1 MVSYSIIVKCIGR
14 KTVKAPVLLCLS
26 LLIIAVLNIKV
37 NFGILLFG
45 VVLGSLCVVTASLRY
60 VGLFLLPLVV
70 FSLAAI
76 GYFSLFAVDFY
87 ELIFRIHLKFAG
99 DLISVAQFIEK
110 VIYLDASHGGV
121 SKIQR
126 ALFLVPLVIVLF
138 WLVEGSL
145 RKLTPKDDVHE
156 GNTLAIDQHL
166 VILSIFSLASG

>member
-1 MVSYSIIVKCIGR
+1 M
-14 KTVKAPVLLCLS
+14 
-26 LLIIAVLNIKV
+26 
-37 NFGILLFG
+37 
-45 VVLGSLCVVTASLRY
+45 VTASLRY
-60 VGLFLLPLVV
+60 VGLFFAAVV

-76 GYFSLFAVDFY
+76 GYFSLRGGH

-138 WLVEGSL
+138 WLVEGGL

-166 VILSIFSLASG
+166 VILSIFSLGIWLTIFRLGRTNTFGTRQCSPF